1 MLRQENAGL
10 GVTRLPEPG
19 AALPGGVLSGAVT
32 SEGRGALP
40 ALPVF
45 VKPVLAERF
54 LIDGRDNK
62 LVSVQLNER
71 IQEDMLGDKVDH
83 FSSDLLNFLFL
94 LKADC

>member
-10 GVTRLPEPG
+10 GVTRQPESG
-19 AALPGGVLSGAVT
+19 ASLPGGVLSGAVK

-45 VKPVLAERF
+45 VKPMLAERF
-54 LIDGRDNK
+54 LNDGRDDK